1 MEELMVT
8 IPLEY
13 YNELRD
19 DSRNFFF
26 LRDTLIECAYIAQLK
41 PDELTFDD
49 NSIRVALKALCG
61 WVYKNKL
68 TILKEK
74 ES

>member
-1 MEELMVT
+1 MEELTIT
-8 IPLEY
+8 IPLEDY
-13 YNELRD
+13 DDLRHDAQNFFILRD
-19 DSRNFFF
+19 AM
-26 LRDTLIECAYIAQLK
+26 IESAYISPFN

-49 NSIRVALKALCG
+49 HTIRVMLKALCG

-74 ES
+74 EQ

>member
-1 MEELMVT
+1 MEELTIT
-8 IPLEY
+8 IPLED
-13 YNELRD
+13 YNQLRD
-19 DSRNFFF
+19 EARNYYY

-61 WVYKNKL
+61 WIYKNKL